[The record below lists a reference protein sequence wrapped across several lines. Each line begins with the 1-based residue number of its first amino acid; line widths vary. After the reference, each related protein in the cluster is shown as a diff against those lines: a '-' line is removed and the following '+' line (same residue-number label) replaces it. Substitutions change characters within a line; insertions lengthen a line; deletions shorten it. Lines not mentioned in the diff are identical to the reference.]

1 MPDRR
6 AQAESA
12 RRARSYRPSDDDSE
26 SGIMQTSGQEESE
39 GGEAGDEMEEER
51 PMEAEEED
59 DEEEEEGS
67 SESSTVQARSG
78 ITYDLAH
85 LDADSEARALL
96 GLTGR
101 FDVVQ
106 CQTTQTGFDFQ
117 LSERPRVHIG
127 SDTYTCTCPSYQG
140 RPDVACQHI
149 FVSSSSP
156 EDRQSNRKISSRI
169 RKKNANCLFLKVA
182 SRSTS
187 RLFLAPTTFV

>member
-12 RRARSYRPSDDDSE
+12 QRARSHRPSDDDSD
-26 SGIMQTSGQEESE
+26 SGNMQVSGQEESE
-39 GGEAGDEMEEER
+39 GGEGGDEMEEEGD
-51 PMEAEEED
+51 MEADEED
-59 DEEEEEGS
+59 DDDDNDGDEEQEEEGS

-78 ITYDLAH
+78 ITYDLAS

-127 SDTYTCTCPSYQG
+127 SDTYTCTCSSYQG

-149 FVSSSSP
+149 FVSPSSTP
-156 EDRQSNRKISSRI
+156 EKKKKKKRTIKQERKGSRMKKQS
-169 RKKNANCLFLKVA
+169 
-182 SRSTS
+182 
-187 RLFLAPTTFV
+187 